1 MGSVY
6 YAQAMRQLGKIHCQ
20 EINQDDNAP
29 WIIFFHGYGAD
40 ANDLFSLG
48 QMIPTKQTYNW
59 LFPNGILE
67 VPIGP
72 AWTGRAWWPIDMME
86 IQRAQ
91 ETGVPRDFSG
101 EMPKGFEK
109 ARDMAMEMIRQLRV
123 PWNQIILGG
132 FSQGAML
139 ATDLYLRA
147 PETPRGLVIMSGTLV
162 AQDEWKKHVPNREG
176 QRFFQSHGQMDQVLG
191 FKQAQKLETLL
202 TQNGMKGSLLGFRGG
217 HEIPPQVLQGI
228 SQYINSL

>member
-1 MGSVY
+1 
-6 YAQAMRQLGKIHCQ
+6 MRQLGKIHCQ
-20 EINQDDNAP
+20 EINHDDNAP

-40 ANDLFSLG
+40 CNDLYSLG
-48 QMIPTKQTYNW
+48 EMIATNKTYNW

-72 AWTGRAWWPIDMME
+72 AWTGRAWWNIDMME
-86 IQRAQ
+86 IQRAM
-91 ETGVPRDFSG
+91 ETGVPRDFSA
-101 EMPKGFEK
+101 EIPKGFDK
-109 ARDMAMEMIRQLRV
+109 ARDAAMEMIRQLRV

-147 PETPRGLVIMSGTLV
+147 PETPKGLVIMSGSLV
-162 AQDEWKKHVPNREG
+162 SQDEWKKLVPARAGEK
-176 QRFFQSHGQMDQVLG
+176 FFQSHGEMDQVLG

-202 TQNGMKGSLLGFRGG
+202 TQNGMKGSLTGFRGG
-217 HEIPPQVLQGI
+217 HEIPPMVLQKIG
-228 SQYINSL
+228 QYINGQ

>member
-1 MGSVY
+1 MT
-6 YAQAMRQLGKIHCQ
+6 AMRQLGKIHCQ

-40 ANDLFSLG
+40 ANDLLSLG
-48 QMIPTKQTYNW
+48 QMIPTKQKYNW
-59 LFPNGILE
+59 LFPNGNLE

-72 AWTGRAWWPIDMME
+72 GWTGRAWWPIDMMA

-91 ETGVPRDFSG
+91 ETGVPRDFSA
-101 EMPKGFEK
+101 EIPKGMDK

-123 PWNQIILGG
+123 PWDQIILGG

-147 PETPRGLVIMSGTLV
+147 PETPRGLVLMSGTLV
-162 AQDEWKKHVPNREG
+162 NQEEWQPLVANRTG

-191 FKQAQKLETLL
+191 FKQAQKLETVL

-217 HEIPPQVLQGI
+217 HEIPGQVLQGI